1 MIWKTYFMATPIN
14 PDSPAARG
22 TPTGS
27 VYVFLRRFSQLALAY
42 WSSEQRWQ
50 IRNMSFLLLLLT
62 IAQVALAVWTSY
74 WNRALFDALE
84 DRSIKNFLLEIG
96 TFLVIFV
103 LTIGVTAFHLH
114 VKRWLQLG
122 WRQWLTEK
130 LIDRWMSRG
139 HHYQLQ
145 FTPGEHDNPDGRIA
159 DDIRITTETAI
170 ALAHTFTYS
179 LLSLG
184 LFFDILLSV
193 SGSIDVPGTSY
204 YVPGYMV
211 WMAILYAGAGALLG
225 FIFAEPITRTT
236 NTLQTAEA
244 DFRFGLS
251 REREN
256 SEAIALMHGE
266 SVERRRSSKLFT
278 QIAYWW
284 NRQTLAYAGIV
295 SFSAGY
301 GALLPV
307 FPILIAAP
315 QYIAGTMTLGLL
327 MQSAQA
333 FQKLTSAL
341 SWPIDNMGD
350 LAKCRA
356 SAERVLTLYDDLL
369 LLEQPPQ
376 QADESRIN
384 IGVSASAKLEVRNL
398 CIANADGQ
406 IIIEHLDFTIERG
419 ERVLIAGDPAVT
431 ISLFKAV
438 AGLWPWGKGE
448 VLLPHD
454 HNIVF
459 MPQRPFLP
467 AGTLQSV
474 LSYPAPADVFDVRAL
489 HYALECAGLG
499 WLAPRLNDIDS
510 WDHVLPMRAQQRLAF
525 ARVFLHRPFWIF
537 MEEAT
542 DAFNAEGEAGI
553 MDMLRRELPNATVIT
568 ISFHPGMEH
577 LHDRKLVLE
586 RLPEKKFLFKRTP
599 LQQAATVD
607 SSQPGNT
614 PSTPV

>member
-1 MIWKTYFMATPIN
+1 MATLIT
-14 PDSPAARG
+14 SGKKRSRG
-22 TPTGS
+22 TPIGS
-27 VYVFLRRFSQLALAY
+27 IRVFLRRFANLAMAY
-42 WSSEQRWQ
+42 WSSEHKWK
-50 IRNMSFLLLLLT
+50 IRHMTILLLVLT
-62 IAQVALAVWTSY
+62 IAQVGLAVWTSY

-84 DRSIKNFLLEIG
+84 ERSLKSFLLEIG
-96 TFLVIFV
+96 TFLVIFA
-103 LTIGVTAFHLH
+103 LTIGVTALHLH
-114 VKRWLQLG
+114 AKRWLQLG

-139 HHYQLQ
+139 HHYQLL

-170 ALAHTFTYS
+170 ALAHTFAFS

-184 LFFDILLSV
+184 IFFDILLSV

-211 WMAILYAGAGALLG
+211 WMAILYAGVGTLLG
-225 FIFAEPITRTT
+225 FIFGEPITRTT

-278 QIAYWW
+278 QITYWW

-356 SAERVLTLYDDLL
+356 SAERVLSLYDDLL
-369 LLEQPPQ
+369 LLEQQPQ
-376 QADESRIN
+376 PTDESRIN
-384 IGVSASAKLEVRNL
+384 MGVSESAKLEVRDL

-406 IIIEHLDFTIERG
+406 IIIEHLDFAIERG
-419 ERVLIAGDPAVT
+419 EHVLIAGDPAVT
-431 ISLFKAV
+431 ISVFKAV

-489 HYALECAGLG
+489 HYALECAGLC
-499 WLAPRLNDIDS
+499 WLAPRLNDVDV
-510 WDHVLPMRAQQRLAF
+510 WDRVLPMRAQQRLAF

-542 DAFNAEGEAGI
+542 DAFDARGEESM
-553 MDMLRRELPNATVIT
+553 MDMLRRELPNATIIT
-568 ISFHPGMEH
+568 ISFHPGMER
-577 LHDRKLVLE
+577 LHDRKLVLQ
-586 RLPEKKFLFKRTP
+586 RLEEKKYLFERAPVKQEETSGNDQPTP
-599 LQQAATVD
+599 AKSV
-607 SSQPGNT
+607 
-614 PSTPV
+614 